1 MKNLL
6 QKYYLK
12 IRIILTFCVVTFIL
26 VLIMSRI
33 SYQYTRQIY
42 LDQISQHARA
52 ITGIIAKQ
60 IDTSYLDLLQ
70 LGTPGKT
77 ISDYFRNLV
86 NKYENKSEQSEFFL
100 FDDSFKILLHSSQTK
115 SISNSDPELYLNQTE
130 ILNLTKQS
138 TTSTLPFRG
147 DDGNW
152 YLWAFYRL
160 NDNLWL
166 GMQESAYQLK
176 KVEELSLLF
185 WYIGIAGIFV
195 TLILGF
201 FVATSI
207 TKPIDRLTI
216 FSTDIGKGNF
226 NLSPPKKMKGELK
239 ILSDAMDKMRLD
251 ILNNHKEKEEMLAQ
265 IAHEIRNPLGSI
277 ELMANLTKEDILSG
291 KNNVDYLNKILLEIS
306 DLKSLITAYLN
317 YSRPY
322 LAKPE
327 KIDLNKLFEE
337 IFSLFKEELTNKNIQ
352 FDRNLLNDKVVFD
365 PGHLKQIFINLIS
378 NSIEAIG
385 ENGSIQLVSENTD
398 NYVLLKIS
406 DTGNGI
412 SAENI
417 NNIFNPF
424 FTTKKNGT
432 GLGLAICRKL
442 CHQNNAQ
449 IEVSSNPESGCEFVI
464 TKRNQNHA

>member
-26 VLIMSRI
+26 VLIMSSI

-42 LDQISQHARA
+42 LDQISQHAQA
-52 ITGIIAKQ
+52 ITGIMAKQ
-60 IDTSYLDLLQ
+60 IDTSYLDLMQ

-77 ISDYFRNLV
+77 INDYFRNLA
-86 NKYENKSEQSEFFL
+86 NKYENKLEQSEFFL
-100 FDDSFKILLHSSQTK
+100 FDDSFKILLHSSQNE
-115 SISNSDPELYLNQTE
+115 SVSNSEPGLFLNQTE

-138 TTSTLPFRG
+138 TTATLPFKG

-160 NDNLWL
+160 DDNLWL
-166 GMQESAYQLK
+166 GMQESAIQLK
-176 KVEELSLLF
+176 KVEELSSLF
-185 WYIGIAGIFV
+185 WYIGLAGIFV
-195 TLILGF
+195 TVILGF
-201 FVATSI
+201 VVATSI
-207 TKPIDRLTI
+207 TKPIDRLTK

-226 NLSPPKKMKGELK
+226 NSPPPESIKGELK
-239 ILSDAMDKMRLD
+239 ILSDAMDKMRND
-251 ILNNHKEKEEMLAQ
+251 ILKIHKEKEEMLAQ

-322 LAKPE
+322 IAKPE
-327 KIDLNKLFEE
+327 KIDLHKLFDE
-337 IFSLFKEELTNKNIQ
+337 IFSLFKEELINKNIQ
-352 FDRNLLNDKVVFD
+352 FYKNILNEKVVFD

-385 ENGSIQLVSENTD
+385 KNGSLKIVSEIINETA
-398 NYVLLKIS
+398 YFRIS
-406 DTGNGI
+406 DSGRGI
-412 SAENI
+412 AAENL

-464 TKRNQNHA
+464 SKRSQNHV